1 MLDYH
6 TNNKRILKRIFFIL
20 IRLCILLDISKY
32 YVCHYKSKVT
42 RPSGNFSGIH
52 TSKKLI
58 FGFEKTKRAVVNALN
73 LICKCISKRIY
84 IYVNLSEEG
93 FDSLRENQNFSL
105 FHSTDGNLKP

>member
-6 TNNKRILKRIFFIL
+6 TNNKRILKRIFLIL

-32 YVCHYKSKVT
+32 SVCHYKSKVT
-42 RPSGNFSGIH
+42 RPSGNFSRIH

-58 FGFEKTKRAVVNALN
+58 FGFEKTKRAVVKALN

>member
-1 MLDYH
+1 MSVTIKAKLPGQVV
-6 TNNKRILKRIFFIL
+6 
-20 IRLCILLDISKY
+20 ISLESIPPK
-32 YVCHYKSKVT
+32 
-42 RPSGNFSGIH
+42 NLF
-52 TSKKLI
+52 

>member
-32 YVCHYKSKVT
+32 YVCHY
-42 RPSGNFSGIH
+42 FSRIH